1 MPLVIAE
8 AADLSLSELVKSTG
22 LHMQGDQNFFPQKPM
37 TPLADQVGGGYMHN
51 AQIAPFFGRTILP
64 LGGSAPSAN
73 HLTPFHGVNFQS
85 SNACP
90 KNFVIFDQTDNRSQ
104 IMFHPAI
111 APKICSTGLNVGGHY
126 FQENPKS
133 NHADYGTEVSSSLKE
148 DSYDIDLLL
157 SLEED
162 EEGDE
167 EEVSTARTQGN
178 YRSGSP
184 DSICSDGLKPRKSRL
199 ASSSEK
205 STGNSSSCSGTKRQ
219 KMRKM
224 VKTLRG
230 IVPGCDQMNTV
241 AVLDEAVR
249 YLKSL
254 KVEVRKLGVG
264 NLKS

>member
-1 MPLVIAE
+1 
-8 AADLSLSELVKSTG
+8 
-22 LHMQGDQNFFPQKPM
+22 MQGDQNFFPQKPV

-162 EEGDE
+162 EEEGDE

-184 DSICSDGLKPRKSRL
+184 DSISSYDLKPRKSRL

-205 STGNSSSCSGTKRQ
+205 STGNGSSCSGTKRQ

-230 IVPGCDQMNTV
+230 IVPGCEEMNTV